1 MARLGNMLGALSTR
15 LSLAFIALIFAVGVG
30 VLLVNQWLM
39 QVYFEEYNQKLNASI
54 AMYITGEY
62 ELMRDRDGSLDIQV
76 FKRLAHHAMV
86 INPAVEVYV
95 LDLDGTIIAHNF
107 PAETILHQQV
117 PLAPLQAFLA
127 GEASFPL
134 RNIDPRQISAQKV
147 FSAAEIRVGDR
158 LQGYLYVVLAGAP
171 SEALEDNLM
180 SSYSRTQG
188 AVAILLIVM
197 AAGLSGWFIF
207 KFLVQPLSQLN
218 ERMRNF
224 PVAGLALGK
233 AGAQSSTA
241 FVAEPGGDEV
251 MQLAR
256 RFDAMSAQISAQF
269 EQLREADRLKR
280 ELFSNISHDLST
292 PLVSIQGYL
301 ETLLIK
307 DESLSEG
314 QRRDYLNTAL
324 KSSRRLAALIAD
336 LFELSKL
343 EANQVQ
349 PVMERF
355 SLAELL
361 QDIVQEFSLELEE
374 KQIAIEMRNP
384 QENALVYA
392 DISMMQRV
400 FENLLRNAIAH
411 TPPEGNITLS
421 IQSSEHNGYDQL
433 KISVADTG
441 CGIAVEDL
449 PHIFERY
456 YHNASRSSRGDAS
469 TGLGLAIVKRILD
482 LHGAEILVSS
492 QPNQGSRFE
501 FYLPVAG

>member
-1 MARLGNMLGALSTR
+1 MARRGKMFSALNTR
-15 LSLAFIALIFAVGVG
+15 LSLAFVALIFFVGVG

-62 ELMRDRDGSLDIQV
+62 ELMRDRDGSLDIEV
-76 FKRLAHHAMV
+76 FKQLAHHAMV

-107 PAETILHQQV
+107 PEESIRHRRI
-117 PLAPLQAFLA
+117 PLAPLQKFLT
-127 GEASFPL
+127 GNEVFPL
-134 RNIDPRQISAQKV
+134 RNLDPRQIDTQKV
-147 FSAAEIRVGDR
+147 FSAAEIRAGDT

-188 AVAILLIVM
+188 AVAISLIVL
-197 AAGLSGWFIF
+197 AAALSGWVIF
-207 KFLVQPLSQLN
+207 KFLSQPLRQLS
-218 ERMRNF
+218 ERMRDF
-224 PVAGLALGK
+224 PLAGPVSNEVDGDSA
-233 AGAQSSTA
+233 T
-241 FVAEPGGDEV
+241 VVEIEPGGDDV
-251 MQLAR
+251 LLLSR
-256 RFDAMSAQISAQF
+256 RFDAMSAQISRQF

-307 DESLSEG
+307 GENLSAG
-314 QRRDYLNTAL
+314 KRREYLNTAL

-392 DISMMQRV
+392 DIGMMQRV

-411 TPPEGNITLS
+411 TTRQGKIILS
-421 IQSSEHNGYDQL
+421 IDPSGNERCDKL
-433 KISVADTG
+433 KISISDTG
-441 CGIAVEDL
+441 CGIAAEDL
-449 PHIFERY
+449 PHIFDRY
-456 YHNASRSSRGDAS
+456 YHNASRSSRGDSS
-469 TGLGLAIVKRILD
+469 TGLGLAIVKRILE
-482 LHGAEILVSS
+482 LHNTDIQVSS

-501 FYLPVAG
+501 FYLPSVG